1 MAFLESVMM
10 ADPKPHMFTLF
21 FLLVGFRSITPLVKL
36 SNPTSYDPK
45 ELGFCDVYTS
55 DEKWKRIRKGVR
67 GGLERHRIYS
77 YNKGT

>member
-55 DEKWKRIRKGVR
+55 DEK
-67 GGLERHRIYS
+67 
-77 YNKGT
+77 